1 MDGYQ
6 ESGPQPLMWLPMRPA
21 RGFPVGA
28 WAHVKTCRKLGG
40 KVDPEFLAEPRNAQG
55 AGGATKR

>member
-28 WAHVKTCRKLGG
+28 WADVKACRKLGG
-40 KVDPEFLAEPRNAQG
+40 EVDPDFLSKLRKASGRVE
-55 AGGATKR
+55 